1 MFSYIKQQFLN
12 YCKSGIPDNADIE
25 DRRRIMIINLFA
37 LVGSS
42 LTLVMGLR
50 AWSDTNFL
58 LAAVLNIAALVF
70 LLAHLSIRFYSNYKL
85 PARLVLYCLTML
97 MLYLVYSGGVDNTG
111 LLWVYILPPVALFLG
126 GLSIGLANI
135 ILFSCLSS
143 FLLYFNEGQLTA
155 AEYSDTFKLRFI
167 LSFFTVTFLSAC
179 YEYSRK
185 ASYQHIQSLSDK
197 FELMAKTDS
206 LTGLANRREMM
217 EQIQKEYARINRNN
231 DTLSLLLIDVDR
243 FKSINDG
250 YGHDVGD
257 IVLQQLA
264 HTLAENLRAHDL
276 VARWGGEEF
285 LVMLPETN
293 HQQAV
298 DVAEKLRDKVSSHNF
313 NVKHFHKQITV
324 SIGITELNKYQTIT
338 NAIAKADQYLY
349 QAKQSGRNKVCF
361 EILEPAQPTTTV

>member
-1 MFSYIKQQFLN
+1 MFSFIKQQFIK
-12 YCKSGIPDNADIE
+12 YCQSGIPEYADTE

-50 AWSDTNFL
+50 AWSEANFL
-58 LAAVLNIAALVF
+58 LAIVLNVAAVVF
-70 LLAHLSIRFYSNYKL
+70 LSAHLCIRFSSDYKL

-126 GLSIGLANI
+126 GLSTGVVNI

-143 FLLYFNEGQLTA
+143 FLLYFDAGQLMT
-155 AEYSDTFKLRFI
+155 AEYTDSYKLRFI
-167 LSFFTVTFLSAC
+167 LSFFTVTFLSCC

-231 DTLSLLLIDVDR
+231 DTLCLLLLDVDR
-243 FKSINDG
+243 FKLINDG

-257 IVLQQLA
+257 LVLQQLA
-264 HTLAENLRAHDL
+264 KTLTENLRTHDL

-298 DVAEKLRDKVSSHNF
+298 EVAEKLLDKVATHNF
-313 NVKHFHKQITV
+313 EIKHFRKQVTV
-324 SIGITELNKYQTIT
+324 SIGVTELHNQQTIT
-338 NAIAKADQYLY
+338 SAIAKADKYLY
-349 QAKQSGRNKVCF
+349 QAKQSGRNKVCY
-361 EILEPAQPTTTV
+361 EALESV